1 MPQDRGKAS
10 DHIDDRPI
18 VVEGL
23 GGNTGTIFPQD
34 PATHPKRHGERYS
47 LDWDRR
53 SPRTDEV
60 QRSSL
65 FPPPAVFRGEQT
77 PRGPDHRKNNT
88 SLASPARRHV
98 PATRHALAAR

>member
-53 SPRTDEV
+53 SRRPDAV
-60 QRSSL
+60 QRRYL
-65 FPPPAVFRGEQT
+65 FPSRAVFRGGQT
-77 PRGPDHRKNNT
+77 TRRQDYRKKNA
-88 SLASPARRHV
+88 SLASYARR
-98 PATRHALAAR
+98 PLTPTS